1 MHDGL
6 IALNPGF
13 PFGFGMALNVVL
25 NGRRRQ
31 HTVMCQ
37 FDGEPTTGQIDDGIA
52 ETKAVLLDW
61 LVARCIADAALQQ
74 EPA

>member
-6 IALNPGF
+6 IALDPGV
-13 PFGFGMALNVVL
+13 PFGFGLALNVVL

-31 HTVMCQ
+31 HTVVCRFNSQ
-37 FDGEPTTGQIDDGIA
+37 PTTCQVDDGIA

-61 LVARCIADAALQQ
+61 LVAQCVADAKMVEETL
-74 EPA
+74 